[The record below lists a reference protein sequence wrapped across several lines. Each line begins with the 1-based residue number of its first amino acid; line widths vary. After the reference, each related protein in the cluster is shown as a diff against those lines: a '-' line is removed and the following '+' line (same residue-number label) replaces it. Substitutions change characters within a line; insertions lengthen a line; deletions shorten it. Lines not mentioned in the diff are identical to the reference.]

1 MHTDPNSVAAA
12 ATRPEELPFVKVMIG
27 LIRAEDSYGAWE
39 RKSDLD
45 LLDEFVVSAQERQA
59 IPTVGEP
66 DPDLM
71 HRVQQ
76 YYRAVG
82 LRIEQRTGLMASPTI
97 DLRRENRLFIT
108 VGKLVALVKSLK
120 DVHQFGFDSLAALA
134 VEGETAVDQALAAVE
149 AFPDVARA

>member
-1 MHTDPNSVAAA
+1 MQTDLNSTTTSEA
-12 ATRPEELPFVKVMIG
+12 RLEDLPFLKAMIG

-39 RKSDLD
+39 RKTDFD
-45 LLDEFVVSAQERQA
+45 LLNEFVLSAEERQA
-59 IPTVGEP
+59 IPVVGDP

-97 DLRRENRLFIT
+97 DLRSENRLFIT
-108 VGKLVALVKSLK
+108 VGKLVALIRSLK
-120 DVHQFGFDSLAALA
+120 DVHQFGFDSLAALSA
-134 VEGETAVDQALAAVE
+134 EGETAVDQALAAVE